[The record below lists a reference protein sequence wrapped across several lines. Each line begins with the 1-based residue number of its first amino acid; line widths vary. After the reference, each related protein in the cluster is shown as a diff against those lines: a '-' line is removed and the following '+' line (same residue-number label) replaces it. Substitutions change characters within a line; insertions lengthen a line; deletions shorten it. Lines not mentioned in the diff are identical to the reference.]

1 VSRDPY
7 EVLGVSRTAGEED
20 IRKAF
25 RKLAKQYHPDLNPGD
40 KEAEARFKEI
50 SAAEEFL
57 TDPDRRAAYDRG
69 EIDASGTP
77 KAERGFYRDFAE
89 GEAGRKYYTHADFGD
104 AANFEDIIAR
114 MFGGGARAGAAG
126 AQAGPRGGPGGGFA
140 GFETGAGFG
149 GFGTEGLHMAGGDVR
164 YSLDVDF
171 LEAINGARKR
181 VSMPDGKTLDI
192 QVPPGTRDGQVLRLR
207 GQGRPGVG
215 GGPAGDAYVE
225 ISVAVHPQFE
235 RKDDDIYVDLP
246 ISLPEAVLGGKVRA
260 PTVTGAVNV
269 TVPKGSSSGRTLRLK
284 GMGVPKGGG
293 GRGDAYVRLRVVL
306 PDPPDA
312 ELEDFMRGW
321 AERHRYDPR
330 SG

>member
-1 VSRDPY
+1 MSRDPY
-7 EVLGVSRTAGEED
+7 EVLGVSKTAGEED

-57 TDPDRRAAYDRG
+57 TDPERRAAYDRG

-77 KAERGFYRDFAE
+77 RAERGFYRDFAE

-104 AANFEDIIAR
+104 AADFEDIIAR
-114 MFGGGARAGAAG
+114 MFGGGARAGAG
-126 AQAGPRGGPGGGFA
+126 GGPGGGFA
-140 GFETGAGFG
+140 GFETGAGG
-149 GFGTEGLHMAGGDVR
+149 GFGTEGLRMAGGDVR
-164 YSLDVDF
+164 YSLNVDF

-192 QVPPGTRDGQVLRLR
+192 QVPAGSRDGQVLRLR
-207 GQGRPGVG
+207 GQGRPGIG

-225 ISVAVHPQFE
+225 IAVAEHPQFE
-235 RKDDDIYVDLP
+235 RKEDDIYIDLP

-260 PTVTGAVNV
+260 PTVTGAVNI

-284 GMGVPKGGG
+284 GMGVPKAGGA
-293 GRGDAYVRLRVVL
+293 RGDAYVRLRVVL
-306 PDPPDA
+306 PDPPDP
-312 ELEDFMRGW
+312 ELEDLVRGW
-321 AERHRYDPR
+321 AERHAYDPR
-330 SG
+330 AS

>member
-1 VSRDPY
+1 MSRDPY

-57 TDPDRRAAYDRG
+57 TDPERRAAYDRG

-77 KAERGFYRDFAE
+77 RAERGFYRDFAE

-104 AANFEDIIAR
+104 AADFEDIIAR
-114 MFGGGARAGAAG
+114 MFGGGARAGAAR
-126 AQAGPRGGPGGGFA
+126 ARSGPGG
-140 GFETGAGFG
+140 GFG
-149 GFGTEGLHMAGGDVR
+149 GFGTEGLRMAGGDAR
-164 YSLDVDF
+164 YSLNVDF

-207 GQGRPGVG
+207 GQGRPGIG

-225 ISVAVHPQFE
+225 ISVAEHPQFE
-235 RKDDDIYVDLP
+235 RKDDDIHVDLP

-284 GMGVPKGGG
+284 GMGAPKSGG
-293 GRGDAYVRLRVVL
+293 GRGDAYVRLQVVL

-312 ELEDFMRGW
+312 ELEAFMRGW
-321 AERHRYDPR
+321 AERHGYDPR
-330 SG
+330 GV